1 MVLGLLL
8 HHCRDPGVVGGG
20 VGVEGRMTMTMGDS
34 SNYMTNRVSNRDR
47 VCRNSKLWVVVSMV
61 SNTKSQRMRDLGERQ
76 TSNKTSNQG

>member
-20 VGVEGRMTMTMGDS
+20 VGVEGRMTMAMGDS
-34 SNYMTNRVSNRDR
+34 SNYMTNRVGNRER
-47 VCRNSKLWVVVSMV
+47 VCRNRVGKLWVVV

-76 TSNKTSNQG
+76 TSNKTRNQG

>member
-20 VGVEGRMTMTMGDS
+20 VGVEGWMTMAMGDS
-34 SNYMTNRVSNRDR
+34 SNYMTNRVGNRER
-47 VCRNSKLWVVVSMV
+47 VCRNSKLWVVV
-61 SNTKSQRMRDLGERQ
+61 SNTKSQRMRDLGERK